1 MHVFSINVSIGGM
14 LYFSYASVGVIP
26 IILSNR
32 CCCLA
37 ISVFEVLLVD
47 TTTRTLQL

>member
-1 MHVFSINVSIGGM
+1 VSIGGM

-26 IILSNR
+26 IIFRNR

-37 ISVFEVLLVD
+37 ISVL
-47 TTTRTLQL
+47 RSC